1 MRTYAAYAV
10 FDDVLGSP
18 MTLCRLMRRLQSNAD
33 ATRFRVGRFLGLG
46 YRTFLTQLSHAG
58 ATRPCVCVCV
68 CRAAVGLRVDLGVSV
83 RLCPRSLPLI
93 RTQFRMS
100 HFGSL

>member
-1 MRTYAAYAV
+1 MRTCVAYAV
-10 FDDVLGSP
+10 FDDAHVSS

-68 CRAAVGLRVDLGVSV
+68 CRAAVGLHVAPACVYLSPFSAVDPYPIPYVPFWLY
-83 RLCPRSLPLI
+83 
-93 RTQFRMS
+93 
-100 HFGSL
+100 